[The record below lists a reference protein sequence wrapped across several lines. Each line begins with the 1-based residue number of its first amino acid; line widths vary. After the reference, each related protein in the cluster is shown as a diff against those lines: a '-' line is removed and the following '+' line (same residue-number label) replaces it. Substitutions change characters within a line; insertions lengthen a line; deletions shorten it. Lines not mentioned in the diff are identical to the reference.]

1 MQEKEAQ
8 GAFHGAQAR
17 PSGAKV
23 NPKYAAL
30 DKPDRE
36 IAQRLEKL
44 KERPKGW

>member
-1 MQEKEAQ
+1 MHGASQ
-8 GAFHGAQAR
+8 GAQPKAG
-17 PSGAKV
+17 GAKL

-44 KERPKGW
+44 KEKPKGQ

>member
-1 MQEKEAQ
+1 MEQKEAQ
-8 GAFHGAQAR
+8 GTSHGTQAR

-36 IAQRLEKL
+36 IAERLEKL